1 MANTTATSP
10 GTMAND
16 TAVGTEA
23 WSVVDNAKASDDNRA
38 FNTSS
43 FNDPVLP
50 FITNYLKATNFGFEI
65 PTGATINGIL
75 VEIERSERSGFGS
88 VYDSEVKIVK
98 ADGSIG
104 TTNKADTA
112 TAWTGTDSYFEY
124 GASDDLWGET
134 WTASDIN
141 DADFGAV
148 LAANVFSGTFVS
160 AGVDHIRITVY
171 YTETSSST
179 ITGVQTAQGIN
190 TITF

>member
-1 MANTTATSP
+1 MANTSATSP

-16 TAVGTEA
+16 SAVGTEA
-23 WSVVDNAKASDDNRA
+23 WNNPDYAKGSDDNRA
-38 FNTSS
+38 WNNSGFG
-43 FNDPVLP
+43 DPALP

-134 WTASDIN
+134 WSVTDIN
-141 DADFGAV
+141 DSDFGAV
-148 LAANVFSGTFVS
+148 LAANVFSGLFVN
-160 AGVDHIRITVY
+160 AGVNHIRITVY
-171 YTETSSST
+171 YTETTSST